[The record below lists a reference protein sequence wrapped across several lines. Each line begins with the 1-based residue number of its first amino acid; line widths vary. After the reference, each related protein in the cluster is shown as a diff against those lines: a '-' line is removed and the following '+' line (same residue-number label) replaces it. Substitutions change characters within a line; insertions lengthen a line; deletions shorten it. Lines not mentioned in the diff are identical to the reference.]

1 MPRFCPGCGEKVD
14 EGHRFC
20 GACGAP
26 LPLLPQTAPPAPMP
40 MPPAEAPAVSSPG
53 AAAPAA
59 SAPATGD
66 TFGRR
71 RRVVVVALIVAGVAA
86 FAAAVMLRPDDGGRP
101 VTTVATAPPPVAVP
115 PPVVTPKPTPPA
127 VSVPMPP
134 PVAAPPPTTAS
145 PPLVVRPPVAAPPPA
160 APPPPIAAPP
170 APLPPPIVV
179 APPVV
184 APPPPAAWTAIDS
197 IALGL
202 APIGRRPTSGI
213 SYEIPAGWKRIALP
227 DRFLL
232 AHAPP
237 GAVEG
242 VTPRVLVEA
251 IDVPGRVSLA
261 DEAQVIKSIARDGGD
276 DFAVRAEG
284 ATRVA
289 LRDGW
294 RLSIVFRAM
303 DAPGLRRQEFVFVQ
317 AGRTVFKL
325 LVDGA
330 ASDPEVG
337 RVFDHVV
344 GSLAVKE

>member
-1 MPRFCPGCGEKVD
+1 MP
-14 EGHRFC
+14 
-20 GACGAP
+20 
-26 LPLLPQTAPPAPMP
+26 T
-40 MPPAEAPAVSSPG
+40 PPAEAPAVTAPD

-59 SAPATGD
+59 SAPATSD

-101 VTTVATAPPPVAVP
+101 GSPMATAPPPSVVP
-115 PPVVTPKPTPPA
+115 PPVVMPKPPPPA

-134 PVAAPPPTTAS
+134 PVAAPP
-145 PPLVVRPPVAAPPPA
+145 
-160 APPPPIAAPP
+160 APPPP
-170 APLPPPIVV
+170 PIPV

-184 APPPPAAWTAIDS
+184 APPPAAWTAIDS

-213 SYEIPAGWKRIALP
+213 SYEIPAGWKRVPLP

-242 VTPRVLVEA
+242 VTPRIVVEA
-251 IDVPGRVSLA
+251 IDVPGRVLLA
-261 DEAQVIKSIARDGGD
+261 DEAEVVKSIARDGGD
-276 DFAVRAEG
+276 DFAVKAEG
-284 ATRVA
+284 STRVA
-289 LRDGW
+289 LRDGR
-294 RLSIVFRAM
+294 RLSIVFKAM
-303 DAPGLRRQEFVFVQ
+303 DDPGLRRQEFVFVQ